1 MSTPAHDPA
10 HSVAGS
16 GAPADDVPADEAV
29 RARARALSS
38 PLRLRILRLCLHEAQ
53 TNRELAEA
61 LGMNPGTTL
70 HHVRSLVDTG
80 LLRAEEPRR
89 GRRGAREVPYRATG
103 LSWRTP
109 VPRGSQLLLDT
120 FLMEIEGLDPEQ
132 LNATRLGLKLSR
144 ADREELLT
152 RFQAL
157 FEEYASREP
166 DPDGTPISLFFAEH
180 PDRRP

>member
-1 MSTPAHDPA
+1 VSTPAHDPA
-10 HSVAGS
+10 ENT
-16 GAPADDVPADEAV
+16 DDIVE
-29 RARARALSS
+29 ARARALSS
-38 PLRLRILRLCLHEAQ
+38 PLRLRILRLCLHQAR
-53 TNRELAEA
+53 TNRELADE

-80 LLRAEEPRR
+80 MLRAEEPRR

-132 LNATRLGLKLSR
+132 LITTRLGVKLTP
-144 ADREELLT
+144 ANREELLE
-152 RFQAL
+152 RLQAL
-157 FEEYASREP
+157 FEEYAAREP

-180 PDRRP
+180 PDKQA

>member
-1 MSTPAHDPA
+1 MTQPA
-10 HSVAGS
+10 
-16 GAPADDVPADEAV
+16 ADEEPLDAEV
-29 RARARALSS
+29 QARARALSS
-38 PLRLRILRLCLHEAQ
+38 PLRLRILRLCLHEAR
-53 TNRELAEA
+53 TNRELAEE
-61 LGMNPGTTL
+61 LSLNPGTTL

-109 VPRGSQLLLDT
+109 LPRGSQLLLDT
-120 FLMEIEGLDPEQ
+120 FLMEIQGIDPDA
-132 LNATRLGLKLSR
+132 LSSTRLGLKLN
-144 ADREELLT
+144 AENRERMLD

-157 FEEYASREP
+157 FDEYAAREP

-180 PDRRP
+180 PDR

>member
-1 MSTPAHDPA
+1 VTPAALHPDAGTPA
-10 HSVAGS
+10 S
-16 GAPADDVPADEAV
+16 DEV
-29 RARARALSS
+29 LQARARALSS
-38 PLRLRILRLCLHEAQ
+38 PLRLRILRLCLHQAR
-53 TNRELAEA
+53 TNRELADE

-80 LLRAEEPRR
+80 MLRAEEPRR

-132 LNATRLGLKLSR
+132 LITTRLGVKLTP
-144 ADREELLT
+144 ANREELLE
-152 RFQAL
+152 RLQAL
-157 FEEYASREP
+157 FEEYAAREP

-180 PDRRP
+180 PDKQA